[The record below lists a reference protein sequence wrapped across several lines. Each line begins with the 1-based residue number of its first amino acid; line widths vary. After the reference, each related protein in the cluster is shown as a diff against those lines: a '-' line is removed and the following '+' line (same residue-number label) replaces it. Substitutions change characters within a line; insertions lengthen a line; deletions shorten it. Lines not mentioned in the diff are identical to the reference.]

1 MRFAAASIA
10 TPDSTSAPI
19 AIRIS
24 REKSSS
30 DSSHPASMGPEARPS
45 LDMKPPRVARRPDAS
60 SRERMPNRYGTT
72 NDQLIAARTLALKS
86 TGPRPPEK
94 KPPVPASES
103 HTGHHRS
110 RAAPKRGPHTTTRP
124 DLAAPRPARHP
135 EHRATTPPT
144 TARTPAS

>member
-45 LDMKPPRVARRPDAS
+45 LDMKPPRVASRPDAS

-72 NDQLIAARTLALKS
+72 NDQVIAVTTLAMKY
-86 TGPRPPEK
+86 TGARPPQEK
-94 KPPVPASES
+94 DRKSGV
-103 HTGHHRS
+103 
-110 RAAPKRGPHTTTRP
+110 
-124 DLAAPRPARHP
+124 
-135 EHRATTPPT
+135 
-144 TARTPAS
+144 